1 MKLVIEVTH
10 RDGKHLGRC
19 QEEGWQRPAGYS
31 GARSTALAA
40 AKRSLGNFFHLR
52 QEGHRA

>member
-1 MKLVIEVTH
+1 MKIVIEVNE

-19 QEEGWQRPAGYS
+19 QEEGWQRPVGYS
-31 GARSTALAA
+31 GPRSTALAA

-52 QEGHRA
+52 RTAGI